1 MLPKEEYHSG
11 GTPGTVW
18 ETSDNGMPNLG
29 EANFDYLFK
38 VMYTSFLH
46 WKVPFFNS

>member
-46 WKVPFFNS
+46 